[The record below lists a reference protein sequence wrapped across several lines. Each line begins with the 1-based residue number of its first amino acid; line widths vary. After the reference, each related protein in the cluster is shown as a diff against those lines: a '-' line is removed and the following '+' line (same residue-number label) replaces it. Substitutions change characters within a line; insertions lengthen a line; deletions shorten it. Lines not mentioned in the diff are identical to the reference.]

1 MMNER
6 IRQLVTE
13 AFFDEATDV
22 SADEM
27 YHFGEAKMQKFA
39 ELIVRECA
47 TIALREDHDPSE
59 CILKHF
65 GLNR

>member
-22 SADEM
+22 SADKM
-27 YHFGEAKMQKFA
+27 YHFGEAKDA
-39 ELIVRECA
+39 EVR
-47 TIALREDHDPSE
+47 
-59 CILKHF
+59 
-65 GLNR
+65 